1 MCCLAAQ
8 NRPRPIWLAQGFQNH
23 FTDVNNSQTL
33 GRNIPDFNSSQTIL
47 ILVAHSKFIRSSQIH
62 QKIIY
67 RGMGRQ
73 HHWTDFGINFWLWQV
88 MFYLC
93 GVLAGNPSRVLFWH
107 WLKCGE
113 RSGVSRPRQ
122 TRDVNLWHHS
132 DCCVIGIAVPNQI
145 IQHTAQII
153 LWKGVVCSLVWR
165 KYCEY

>member
-1 MCCLAAQ
+1 MTSDDDYRMNECGC
-8 NRPRPIWLAQGFQNH
+8 
-23 FTDVNNSQTL
+23 
-33 GRNIPDFNSSQTIL
+33 
-47 ILVAHSKFIRSSQIH
+47 SQIH

-122 TRDVNLWHHS
+122 TRDVNLWHHQEYRNCPS
-132 DCCVIGIAVPNQI
+132 RAMTSSTSENISNIDPNI
-145 IQHTAQII
+145 FTTKH
-153 LWKGVVCSLVWR
+153 SLSGAKFYFTMVKNGR
-165 KYCEY
+165 CRAIT